1 MPVLRFE
8 DQQLTSFSGMVL
20 FQALFQK
27 LELREQLR
35 YALAR
40 AERAT
45 AYGMHVVFLFLVVH
59 ILAGF
64 RRLRERD
71 YYRDDPILRRVLGV
85 RRMPDTSTVTRRMS
99 EANATTVQRAR
110 CVLRQGVVR
119 RLAVEKLARVTLD
132 FDGSVL
138 STRRHAEGA
147 AIGFNRQRAGARS
160 YYPLFCTVAQTGQF
174 LDVHHRPGN
183 VHDSNGACDFMKD
196 CIEVVRAELPRAK
209 LETRI
214 DAAFFDEKL
223 LDALDDK
230 GVEFSVSV
238 PFERF
243 PALKAT
249 IEKAPASSWIAI
261 DERWAYMEVA
271 WRPRRW
277 KASYRMIALRQR
289 VPEQRK
295 GPLQLDLFVPR
306 DYEYDY
312 RVIATNKGTSA
323 DAVRL
328 FHHGRGSQE
337 GLIGEAKDHAQLDY
351 VPTRRL
357 AANQLFLA
365 ASLMAHN
372 LSKEIQMSAKQKAR
386 ATSPTRP
393 ALWEFEKLGTL
404 RHRLLQRAGRLT
416 NSHGTL
422 NLTLN
427 ANDAVQKDYE
437 QYLGA
442 LLAA

>member
-1 MPVLRFE
+1 MRFE

-27 LELREQLR
+27 LDLREQLR
-35 YALAR
+35 RALEKAG
-40 AERAT
+40 RAT

-59 ILAGF
+59 IVAGF
-64 RRLRERD
+64 RRLRDRD

-85 RRMPDTSTVTRRMS
+85 RLMPDTSTVTRRMA
-99 EANATTVQRAR
+99 EATPKTVQAAR
-110 CVLRQGVVR
+110 SVLRRGVLR
-119 RLAVEKLARVTLD
+119 RLSSEKLARVTLD

-138 STRRHAEGA
+138 TTRRHAEGSA
-147 AIGFNRQRAGARS
+147 VGFNKQRRGARS

-183 VHDSNGACDFMKD
+183 VHDSNGACEFMKD
-196 CIEVVRAELPRAK
+196 CLDVVRVELPRAR

-214 DAAFFDEKL
+214 DSAFFDEKL
-223 LDALDDK
+223 LDSLDDK

-243 PALKAT
+243 PALKGF
-249 IEKAPASSWIAI
+249 IEKATDAEWTAI
-261 DERWAYMEVA
+261 DERWAYMEIE
-271 WRPRRW
+271 WRPKCW
-277 KASYRMIALRQR
+277 KGSYRMIALRQR
-289 VPEQRK
+289 VVEQRK

-306 DYEYDY
+306 DYSHDY
-312 RVIATNKGTSA
+312 RVIATNKRTSA

-337 GLIGEAKDHAQLDY
+337 GLIGEAKAHAHLDY
-351 VPTRRL
+351 VPARRL
-357 AANQLFLA
+357 AANQLFLT

-372 LSKEIQMSAKQKAR
+372 LSKELQMSAKPKVR

-393 ALWEFEKLGTL
+393 ALWEFEKLDTL
-404 RHRLLQRAGRLT
+404 RHGLLQRAGRLT

-422 NLTLN
+422 TLTLN
-427 ANDAVQKDYE
+427 ANEAVQRDIE

-442 LLAA
+442 LLAT

>member
-1 MPVLRFE
+1 MRFE

-27 LELREQLR
+27 LDLREQLR
-35 YALAR
+35 RALAKTS
-40 AERAT
+40 RAT
-45 AYGMHVVFLFLVVH
+45 AYGMHVVFLFLIVH

-64 RRLRERD
+64 RRLRDRD
-71 YYRDDPILRRVLGV
+71 YYRDDPLLRRVLGV
-85 RRMPDTSTVTRRMS
+85 HTMPDTSTVTRRMG
-99 EANATTVQRAR
+99 EASAKSVRAAR
-110 CVLRQGVVR
+110 SVLRRGVLR
-119 RLAVEKLARVTLD
+119 RLSSENLARVTLD

-138 STRRHAEGA
+138 TTRRHAEGSA
-147 AIGFNRQRAGARS
+147 VGFNKQRRGARS

-174 LDVHHRPGN
+174 LDFHHRPGN
-183 VHDSNGACDFMKD
+183 VHDSNGACEFMKD
-196 CIEVVRAELPRAK
+196 CLDVVRAELPRAK

-223 LDALDDK
+223 LDTLDGK

-243 PALKAT
+243 PALKGI
-249 IEKAPASSWIAI
+249 IEKAPTEKWIAV
-261 DERWAYMEVA
+261 DERWAYMEVE
-271 WRPRRW
+271 WQPKCW
-277 KASYRMIALRQR
+277 NASYRMIALRQR
-289 VPEQRK
+289 NLVQRK
-295 GPLQLDLFVPR
+295 GPLQLDLFIPR

-312 RVIATNKGTSA
+312 RVIATNKRTSA
-323 DAVRL
+323 EAVRL

-337 GLIGEAKDHAQLDY
+337 GLIGEAKHHAHLDY
-351 VPTRRL
+351 VPARKL
-357 AANQLFLA
+357 AANQLFLT

-372 LSKEIQMSAKQKAR
+372 LSRELQMSVKQKVR

-393 ALWEFEKLGTL
+393 ALWEFEKLDTL

-416 NSHGTL
+416 NCHGTL
-422 NLTLN
+422 TLTLN
-427 ANDAVQKDYE
+427 ANDAIKQDYE
-437 QYLGA
+437 QCLRV